1 MSETKHA
8 APQPS
13 RRRGRVTGIPS
24 GLLAVGGLACRPPG
38 SGAGVRITDIYGERL
53 TVDGTAVQPD
63 VAQATGVQ
71 FARN

>member
-1 MSETKHA
+1 MRETKHA
-8 APQPS
+8 APQPW

-24 GLLAVGGLACRPPG
+24 GLLVVGGPARRPPG

-53 TVDGTAVQPD
+53 TADGAAVQPD

-71 FARN
+71 FARH